1 MSTKGF
7 AAVLSRMKLITG
19 TTTDAELSYAL
30 KISPQ
35 TLSSW
40 KGRNSTPYSL
50 CIDLAVRYEVS
61 LDWLL
66 LGNGPRRWLTC
77 TPDATA
83 TAEQAEDWE
92 TQLLNQLRTL
102 GPLDRQA
109 IAIAVKEK
117 QHIRQLERQV
127 EALSKKLHI
136 NP

>member
-1 MSTKGF
+1 MSTNGF

-35 TLSSW
+35 TLSTW

-50 CIDLAVRYEVS
+50 CIDLAVHYNVS

-66 LGNGPRRWLTC
+66 LGNGPQRWLTRN
-77 TPDATA
+77 PDATA
-83 TAEQAEDWE
+83 TNEQAEDWE
-92 TQLLNQLRTL
+92 TQLIDQLRTL

-127 EALSKKLHI
+127 EALSKQLHI
-136 NP
+136 TP

>member
-66 LGNGPRRWLTC
+66 LGNGPRCWLTC
-77 TPDATA
+77 IPDATA
-83 TAEQAEDWE
+83 TDEQAEDWE

>member
-1 MSTKGF
+1 MSTNGF

-30 KISPQ
+30 NISPQ

-50 CIDLAVRYEVS
+50 CIDLAVRYDVS

-66 LGNGPRRWLTC
+66 LGNGPQRWLTC
-77 TPDATA
+77 RPDATA
-83 TAEQAEDWE
+83 TNEQAEDWE
-92 TQLLNQLRTL
+92 TQLLDQLRTL

-109 IAIAVKEK
+109 IAIAVQEK

-127 EALSKKLHI
+127 EALSRQLHI

>member
-1 MSTKGF
+1 MSTNGF

-19 TTTDAELSYAL
+19 ATTDAQLSYAL

-66 LGNGPRRWLTC
+66 LGNGPQRSLTC

-83 TAEQAEDWE
+83 TDRQAEDWE
-92 TQLLNQLRTL
+92 TQLLDQLRTL

-127 EALSKKLHI
+127 EALSKQLH
-136 NP
+136 NTP